1 MIVLNEER
9 LSAETLESIKR
20 DYEMKEEE
28 SVIERFYFDVDA
40 FKDKIINIVKDSLK
54 VRIKLV

>member
-9 LSAETLESIKR
+9 LSVETLESIKR

-28 SVIERFYFDVDA
+28 SVIERFYFDTEA
-40 FKDKIINIVKDSLK
+40 FKDKIVSILKDSLK
-54 VRIKLV
+54 VHIKLV

>member
-9 LSAETLESIKR
+9 LSAETLESIKK

-28 SVIERFYFDVDA
+28 SVIERFYFDIDA
-40 FKDKIINIVKDSLK
+40 FKDKIISIVKDSLK
-54 VRIKLV
+54 VHIKLV

>member
-28 SVIERFYFDVDA
+28 SVIERFYFDTEA
-40 FKDKIINIVKDSLK
+40 FKDKIVSILKDSLK
-54 VRIKLV
+54 VHIKLV

>member
-9 LSAETLESIKR
+9 LSMETLESIKR

-28 SVIERFYFDVDA
+28 SVIERFYFDTEA
-40 FKDKIINIVKDSLK
+40 FKDKIVSILKDSLK
-54 VRIKLV
+54 VHIKLV

>member
-9 LSAETLESIKR
+9 LSVETLESIKR

-28 SVIERFYFDVDA
+28 SVIKRFYFDVDA
-40 FKDKIINIVKDSLK
+40 FKDKIISIMKDSLK
-54 VRIKLV
+54 VHIKLV